1 MRLGSIQ
8 GQTLSLCLLLAVM
21 VFVGADLAGQAAVG
35 MGLAVGL
42 MIGSFNGFTLQA
54 VIDRRAPI
62 LATSIVRLALFS
74 LVAIVAA
81 RLLGGSI
88 WSVVL
93 GVGLAQLVMVAVG
106 ARQGLRA

>member
-21 VFVGADLAGQAAVG
+21 VFVGAELAGRASVG
-35 MGLAVGL
+35 MGLAVGVL
-42 MIGSFNGFTLQA
+42 IGSFNGFTLQ
-54 VIDRRAPI
+54 VVVDRRAPI
-62 LATSIVRLALFS
+62 LATSIVRLTLLS
-74 LVAIVAA
+74 LLSIAAA
-81 RLLGGSI
+81 RLIGGSI

-106 ARQGLRA
+106 ARQGLRS